1 MSDQLGAK
9 NMAMGPSVTNGL
21 MFENSNALAVV
32 GTKMAVSYRMAS
44 QAGRGGIENNI
55 YIRIVA
61 GNKPRRSQVQ
71 HSKG

>member
-9 NMAMGPSVTNGL
+9 NMAMGPSVTDGL
-21 MFENSNALAVV
+21 MVENSNALAV
-32 GTKMAVSYRMAS
+32 GTKMAVSYRMTS
-44 QAGRGGIENNI
+44 QDGRGGIENNI